1 MDVDQVI
8 IQSRR
13 CRPEAAL
20 ATPPAADNRRLPSH
34 ASTMTISQRPSAV
47 SPPLTERISHLQ
59 HLRAIAALMV
69 LLQHS
74 QFLHHPD
81 WIGSVFGGLGIDLFF
96 VISGFVIFWVTRNE
110 TSFRRYLLRRIIR
123 IVPLYWMLTLLMAAL
138 VLLAPQLF
146 KQTIFD
152 LWHFIKSLA
161 FIPSFTPSRPDEIT
175 PLLPPGWTLNYEFF
189 FYLSFG
195 LIFFLPGNR
204 TFRLAI
210 FTVLFFGLV
219 IAGKILAPAGAM
231 GRVYTSPL
239 LLEFLAGV
247 WIGVWINGSSAVP
260 GKGVALAL
268 LLAGWLAL
276 LFEPLLF
283 GWGALVGTSMVVLG
297 AVALERELRV
307 QSRLLEFLGDAS
319 YSIYL
324 THVFTIG
331 ALKQVW
337 VRLPFR
343 SDMPFEAAAFMVLAI
358 VLSTCAGALVYLYVE
373 RPVLRFL
380 NRVLQPG
387 RNGTGTVT

>member
-1 MDVDQVI
+1 M
-8 IQSRR
+8 S
-13 CRPEAAL
+13 P
-20 ATPPAADNRRLPSH
+20 PPA
-34 ASTMTISQRPSAV
+34 
-47 SPPLTERISHLQ
+47 ERICHLQ
-59 HLRAIAALMV
+59 QLRAIAALMV

-74 QFLHHPD
+74 QFLHHPE

-96 VISGFVIFWVTRNE
+96 VISGFVIFWVTRSE

-123 IVPLYWMLTLLMAAL
+123 IVPLYWLLTLLMAAL

-146 KQTIFD
+146 KQTAFD
-152 LWHFIKSLA
+152 LWHFIESLA
-161 FIPSFTPSRPDEIT
+161 FIPSFNPSRSDEIT

-195 LIFFLPGNR
+195 LVFFLPGTR
-204 TFRLAI
+204 PFRLAA
-210 FTVLFFGLV
+210 FTILFLGLV
-219 IAGKILAPAGAM
+219 VAGKVLAPAGAV
-231 GRVYTSPL
+231 GQVYTSPR

-247 WIGVWINGSSAVP
+247 WIGVWINSSAAVP

-268 LLAGWLAL
+268 LLVGWLAL
-276 LFEPLLF
+276 LFEPLLL
-283 GWGALVGTSMVVLG
+283 GWGALLGTSLVVLG
-297 AVALERELRV
+297 AVALEREWRI
-307 QSRLLEFLGDAS
+307 QNRLLEFLGDAS

-343 SDMPFEAAAFMVLAI
+343 NDLPLEAAVFIVLAI
-358 VLSTCAGALVYLYVE
+358 ALSTCAGALVYLYVE

-380 NRVLQPG
+380 NRAWRREAATVPAATRGDFGARPG
-387 RNGTGTVT
+387 PR